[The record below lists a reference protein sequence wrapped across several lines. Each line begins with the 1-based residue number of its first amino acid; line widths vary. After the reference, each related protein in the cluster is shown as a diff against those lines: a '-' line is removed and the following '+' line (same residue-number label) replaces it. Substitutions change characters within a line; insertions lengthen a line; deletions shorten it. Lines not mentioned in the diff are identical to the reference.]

1 MNGAK
6 IVLEGV
12 TRSFQEGKSFH
23 HVLLEIDWFVE
34 RGSTIA
40 VTGPS
45 GVGKSTLLNLIG
57 ALDRPNSGRIVM
69 NGTNYDSL
77 HSKQR
82 SEFRSLYIG
91 FIFQFHHLLPE
102 FSVLENLLLP
112 VRWAKGNLIDA
123 EKQAKQWLERIGLGE
138 RAHSQVSI
146 LSGGEAQR
154 VATLRALMNHPQLLL
169 ADEPT
174 GNLDGEI
181 ASTVVDL
188 LFDFCKENGA
198 TLLMATH
205 HTGFAKRC
213 ERTIV
218 LGNGKIVSDRVNSLE
233 TPEESLESDIK
244 KSRIDISVHR

>member
-6 IVLEGV
+6 LVLEGV
-12 TRSFQEGKSFH
+12 SRSFREGKSQH
-23 HVLLEIDWFVE
+23 HVLVDIDWYVQ
-34 RGSTIA
+34 RGTTIA

-69 NGTNYDSL
+69 NGTELSSL

-82 SEFRSLYIG
+82 SEFRSSYIG
-91 FIFQFHHLLPE
+91 FVFQYHHLLPE
-102 FSVLENLLLP
+102 FTVLENLLLP
-112 VRWAKGNLIDA
+112 VRWAFGDLVAA
-123 EKQAKQWLERIGLGE
+123 EKQAQIWLERIGLGE
-138 RAHSQVSI
+138 RTHSQVSV

-154 VATLRALMNHPQLLL
+154 VATLRALMNHPHLLL

-205 HTGFAKRC
+205 HPGFAKRC
-213 ERTIV
+213 ERTIL
-218 LGNGKIVSDRVNSLE
+218 LGNGKIVEDTANHSEGSDL
-233 TPEESLESDIK
+233 P
-244 KSRIDISVHR
+244 IS